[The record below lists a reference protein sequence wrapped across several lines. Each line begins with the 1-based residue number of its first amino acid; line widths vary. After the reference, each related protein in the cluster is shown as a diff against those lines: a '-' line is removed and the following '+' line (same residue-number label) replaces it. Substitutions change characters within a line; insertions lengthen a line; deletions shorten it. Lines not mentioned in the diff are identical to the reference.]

1 MTRAPVAADE
11 RRPSTPVWYA
21 HGWNRAVFYALGGAV
36 AGALPRRTRL
46 RLAEALGA
54 LAPVAFR
61 AERDAVASN
70 LARVVPDASP
80 ARRGLLVR
88 RVFRRFAVCFA
99 DLLAGNGGDGLSLLA
114 AVQGEHHLD
123 DALADRRGLVVLTA
137 HLGNW
142 ELAGR
147 LMAARLQ
154 RPTHLVVAAEADP
167 GVQRFL
173 RARPAPIRFVERD
186 RPTAAL
192 ALMAALRRGEVVA
205 LQGDRALDDRSGSR
219 VPFFGAPAWFPLG
232 PFVLARAA
240 GAPVVPAFCVL
251 DDDRRY
257 TITLDTPFRVGP
269 GQERDALARWVDG
282 LARVVTAHPE
292 QWFNFFDVWRDRA
305 AG

>member
-1 MTRAPVAADE
+1 MTSAPVAADE
-11 RRPSTPVWYA
+11 TRPSTPVWYA

-36 AGALPRRTRL
+36 AGALPRGTRL

-54 LAPVAFR
+54 LAPVAFP
-61 AERDAVASN
+61 AERDAVATN

-80 ARRGLLVR
+80 ARRGRLVR

-114 AVQGEHHLD
+114 TVQGEHHLD

-147 LMAARLQ
+147 LLAERVR
-154 RPTHLVVAAEADP
+154 RPTHLVVTAEADP

-173 RARPAPIRFVERD
+173 RARPAPIRFVERG

-205 LQGDRALDDRSGSR
+205 LQGDRALDDRSGAR

-257 TITLDTPFRVGP
+257 TITLDAPFRVGP
-269 GQERDALARWVDG
+269 GQEPDALARWVDG

-305 AG
+305 PG